1 METLIVRVKDDRKLE
16 FVLELL
22 RDLDYLEVSQG
33 SALAVAGEP
42 ASASDAEIAAMSPEQ
57 KARLFLESAGMWENR
72 DIDAAELR
80 RRTWQ
85 RDHTR
90 RS

>member
-1 METLIVRVKDDRKLE
+1 METLIVKVKDDSKLE

-22 RDLDYLEVSQG
+22 QELDYLEVSQE
-33 SALAVAGEP
+33 SRLAVAGEL
-42 ASASDAEIAAMSPEQ
+42 ASVSDAEIGAMSPEQ
-57 KARLFLESAGMWENR
+57 KAQLFLESAGMWEGR
-72 DIDAAELR
+72 DINAAELR
-80 RRTWQ
+80 RRAWQ